1 MTKNLSKILSV
12 ILAICLIFSIGAIGV
27 SAENSGIT
35 ITPDKDTGSVNVS
48 INVPDLSNDNISV
61 ICFDP
66 TWDNDLENW
75 QLKQD
80 SIVYIDQYQL
90 EDGKADFSFTINKA
104 PVDGNYSLV
113 IGSSQTPIVE
123 QFSFTCKIP
132 TPEISISTD
141 KQTYLQNAPITVTV
155 TAPSDMDQISFVNEY
170 GKTIS
175 NTLLNASL
183 NNNNSIT
190 WTFVMSIATKGDRI
204 INVMNGNE
212 KIGSFNVKIN
222 VGSAPVDES
231 ASAEIISANANSK
244 IVLAGKNF
252 DVKVVTGKGCSN
264 IAFTNEYGNEMG
276 KILVS
281 KEIKDDTIEW
291 TYTMNIGSKGIRT
304 ITAKSADAD
313 GNWLDKTADFII
325 TVVK

>member
-1 MTKNLSKILSV
+1 MTKNLSKILSA

-48 INVPDLSNDNISV
+48 INLPDLNNDNISV

-75 QLKQD
+75 SLKQD

-90 EDGKADFSFTINKA
+90 EDGKADISFTINKA

-123 QFSFTCKIP
+123 HFSFAGEIP
-132 TPEISISTD
+132 TPEIIIKTD
-141 KQTYLQNAPITVTV
+141 KQSYLQNAPITVTV
-155 TAPSDMDQISFVNEY
+155 TAPSDMDNINFTNEY
-170 GKTIS
+170 GKDIGKTLSDTTS
-175 NTLLNASL
+175 ND
-183 NNNNSIT
+183 NSIT
-190 WTFVMSIATKGDRI
+190 WTFIISISTKGERT
-204 INVMNGNE
+204 INVMNGSDI
-212 KIGSFNVKIN
+212 IGSFNVKIN
-222 VGSAPVDES
+222 AGTAVEDDS
-231 ASAEIISANANSK
+231 ASAEIISANTNSK
-244 IVLAGKNF
+244 IVLAGNNF
-252 DVKVVTGKGCSN
+252 DVTIITGKGCSN

-313 GNWLDKTADFII
+313 GNWLDKTADVKIN
-325 TVVK
+325 VVK